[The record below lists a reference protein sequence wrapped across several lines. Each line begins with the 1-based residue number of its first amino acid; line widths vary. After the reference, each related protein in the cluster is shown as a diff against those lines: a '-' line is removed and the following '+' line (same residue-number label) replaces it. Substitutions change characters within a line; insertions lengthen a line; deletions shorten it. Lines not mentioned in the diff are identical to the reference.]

1 MWERSLFKWQWSWS
15 WIELSHSPYTCQQ
28 LKCHVSLS
36 LFGFPVSCIKNY
48 PLCRTGWKQMQKGY
62 RLPQKKMLMGSSP
75 STVCHFYK
83 LSPPHPTW
91 ALEVYEAAKLWVRGS
106 SASCVL
112 GTLLRAHSQE
122 FRIFS
127 QLSETLLYLPT
138 FPGFSLTK
146 GPDLGL
152 RLHPPHPLTP
162 SPAGTGMCGCETC
175 WPLR

>member
-1 MWERSLFKWQWSWS
+1 
-15 WIELSHSPYTCQQ
+15 
-28 LKCHVSLS
+28 
-36 LFGFPVSCIKNY
+36 
-48 PLCRTGWKQMQKGY
+48 MQKGY

-152 RLHPPHPLTP
+152 RLHQPPPLPSPHPISRRHRHVWLWGLLAFEVGGQGSPEGVPWGSLLSTSMALT
-162 SPAGTGMCGCETC
+162 GLCV
-175 WPLR
+175 PLGKILELSLGWEVKRMW